1 MYEGVPYIFIVIFL
15 CMVLVLSC
23 LRMSQ
28 VQDETC
34 DIHVREIQL
43 IKINLCCIR
52 VNKCGFILKLD
63 TCNILNC
70 VCTLCLSLLLG
81 CALKGSPEG
90 GGGMVSS
97 SIAGGI

>member
-1 MYEGVPYIFIVIFL
+1 
-15 CMVLVLSC
+15 
-23 LRMSQ
+23 MSH
-28 VQDETC
+28 VQGETC
-34 DIHVREIQL
+34 DKHVRAIQL
-43 IKINLCCIR
+43 IKINLCFVR
-52 VNKCGFILKLD
+52 VNKCGFISKLD

-70 VCTLCLSLLLG
+70 VSTLCLSLLLG

>member
-1 MYEGVPYIFIVIFL
+1 
-15 CMVLVLSC
+15 MVLFRSW
-23 LRMSQ
+23 
-28 VQDETC
+28 TPC
-34 DIHVREIQL
+34 D
-43 IKINLCCIR
+43 
-52 VNKCGFILKLD
+52 
-63 TCNILNC
+63 ILNC